1 NYRYSGSIPNT
12 SKNAYFPLRKG
23 SMIAR
28 KLDDVEKEW
37 TGLLDPTVEEDVLW
51 LTFGEDGKAYPACD
65 DDLSWEAQ
73 RVYLSVRVYNLNAPS
88 LIDARV
94 EIQNDCKRRINK
106 IIKLMS
112 DKENNYNVLIRD
124 EIKDQI
130 QELRKMLNPKS
141 ELSAVAK
148 CYILNRP
155 ESFIR
160 RIATV

>member
-1 NYRYSGSIPNT
+1 
-12 SKNAYFPLRKG
+12 
-23 SMIAR
+23 
-28 KLDDVEKEW
+28 
-37 TGLLDPTVEEDVLW
+37 
-51 LTFGEDGKAYPACD
+51 
-65 DDLSWEAQ
+65 
-73 RVYLSVRVYNLNAPS
+73 
-88 LIDARV
+88 
-94 EIQNDCKRRINK
+94 
-106 IIKLMS
+106 MS